1 MRTLIVVAYP
11 SETQASEER
20 IKFLKMQKAYL
31 VDLEDAV
38 VVTRKQDGKIKLH
51 QLYNRTATG
60 ALSGGFWGAL
70 IGLIFL
76 NPLLGLVVGAGAGA
90 VGGALSDVGIND
102 DFMKQLGEKLTPGS
116 SALFVLV
123 DSEITDKVLAEL
135 RGSGGQVIQSSLS
148 HEDENRLQAALSA
161 AQDAADKNSKNAPV
175 LYGTVHCHTAAHV
188 YAPRMRQKAA

>member
-51 QLYNRTATG
+51 QLYNLTATG

-102 DFMKQLGEKLTPGS
+102 GFMKQLGEKLTPGS

-148 HEDENRLQAALSA
+148 HEDENRLQAALNA
-161 AQDAADKNSKNAPV
+161 ARDAADKN
-175 LYGTVHCHTAAHV
+175 
-188 YAPRMRQKAA
+188 